1 MYFHSECNAPKP
13 IMHKILP
20 LKVPPSLERNQTPF
34 LFLIFYLLH
43 SDVKNVL
50 EGMKVAKIQHNT
62 SLFHSKKRHS
72 TSCLGTCKVHLLVFF
87 GAIDSFCCLT
97 LIWVHLLLCLL
108 LLMCWPMVGNALA
121 LCIWKMFHLH
131 PLYVYIF
138 YSLKDAIIFW
148 LFLHPCCTHVCSRK
162 GYLTITNSN

>member
-1 MYFHSECNAPKP
+1 LREIKLLSSSWY
-13 IMHKILP
+13 
-20 LKVPPSLERNQTPF
+20 
-34 LFLIFYLLH
+34 FYLLH

-50 EGMKVAKIQHNT
+50 EGMKVAKIQHST

-87 GAIDSFCCLT
+87 RAIDSFCCLT

-131 PLYVYIF
+131 PLYVFYILF
-138 YSLKDAIIFW
+138 FEGCHHFPTFPTSMLYPCLFKERIPNNYQFKLIFSVLGQLIIQCVYW
-148 LFLHPCCTHVCSRK
+148 V
-162 GYLTITNSN
+162 